1 MATGGW
7 RLNEMTSATEVEYE
21 MGYAADEFGKVLNG
35 PFTGANSPFQ
45 CVEIDRHHWSISQA
59 GKGFDL
65 AIRVAEKPPRKL
77 GLFNL
82 PVLDVKF
89 RFTDTEAT
97 LRDGFFH
104 RFHQYFH
111 KGGG

>member
-1 MATGGW
+1 MSDD
-7 RLNEMTSATEVEYE
+7 REPLPEQVEYE
-21 MGYAADEFGKVLNG
+21 MGYGADEFGKVLLG
-35 PFTGANSPFQ
+35 PFSGERSDFGAT
-45 CVEIDRHHWSISQA
+45 EIGRHHWRVSLEDSA
-59 GKGFDL
+59 FEVD
-65 AIRVAEKPPRKL
+65 IRVAEKPPRKL

-89 RFTDTEAT
+89 SINDAEDSQ
-97 LRDGFFH
+97 RDDFFH

>member
-1 MATGGW
+1 MKVSTDQQSN
-7 RLNEMTSATEVEYE
+7 LVEYE
-21 MGYAADEFGKVLNG
+21 MGYGADEFGKVLLG
-35 PFTGANSPFQ
+35 PFSGDRSDFNAA
-45 CVEIDRHHWSISQA
+45 ELARHHWRVLLDGATFELEI
-59 GKGFDL
+59 K
-65 AIRVAEKPPRKL
+65 VAEMPPRKL

-89 RFTDTEAT
+89 SFTDTEAS
-97 LRDGFFH
+97 LRDAFFH

>member
-1 MATGGW
+1 MKTNPDPGSPVV
-7 RLNEMTSATEVEYE
+7 TYE

-35 PFTGANSPFQ
+35 PFSGEKSPYQ
-45 CVEIDRHHWSISQA
+45 CRELVRHHWSLTQS
-59 GKGFDL
+59 GEDL
-65 AIRVAEKPPRKL
+65 DLSITAVQKPPRKL

-82 PVLDVKF
+82 PVLDV
-89 RFTDTEAT
+89 RFIFGATDAV
-97 LRDGFFH
+97 LREQFFH

>member
-1 MATGGW
+1 MNSDPNLAA
-7 RLNEMTSATEVEYE
+7 MVEYE
-21 MGYAADEFGKVLNG
+21 MGYGADEFGKVLCG
-35 PFTGANSPFQ
+35 PFSGDKSAYRCTQ
-45 CVEIDRHHWSISQA
+45 IEHHHWSLEQP
-59 GKGFDL
+59 GKAFEL
-65 AIRVAEKPPRKL
+65 AIKVAEKPPRKL

-89 RFTDTEAT
+89 FFAATEAT
-97 LRDGFFH
+97 LRDNFFH

>member
-1 MATGGW
+1 MPV
-7 RLNEMTSATEVEYE
+7 SALVEYQ
-21 MGYAADEFGKVLNG
+21 MGYGADEFGNVLNG
-35 PFTGANSPFQ
+35 PFSGDRSAYR
-45 CVEIDRHHWSISQA
+45 CREIVRHHWAVEQPGA
-59 GKGFDL
+59 EFAL
-65 AIRVAEKPPRKL
+65 AIRVVEKPPRKL

-89 RFTDTEAT
+89 SFSNTEAN

>member
-1 MATGGW
+1 M
-7 RLNEMTSATEVEYE
+7 NTSSDRQSKLVEYE
-21 MGYAADEFGKVLNG
+21 MGYGADEFGKVLLG
-35 PFTGANSPFQ
+35 PFSGERTDFN
-45 CVEIDRHHWSISQA
+45 VTEIERHHWQVSLDGAAFELKI
-59 GKGFDL
+59 K
-65 AIRVAEKPPRKL
+65 VAEKPPRKL

-89 RFTDTEAT
+89 DFKDTEAS